1 MRDARPSGKDGS
13 SESPLLANV
22 LKVAVVL
29 VLVGLLYLD
38 VVRFTGSPSP
48 TVGVELTITQAD
60 ANWSV
65 VLSALPPGKLP
76 SEMFLLLRN
85 ASRDI
90 TVPRTS
96 FANLSAANW
105 SRFHVQYEKA
115 NAAIVEVQSGDRL
128 LIAIAPHPSGTII
141 EISDERS
148 ILTVDTL
155 T

>member
-1 MRDARPSGKDGS
+1 MQDARTSGKDVS
-13 SESPLLANV
+13 SQPTLLPNL

-38 VVRFTGSPSP
+38 VVRFTGSSP
-48 TVGVELTITQAD
+48 PVVSLELTITQAD

-65 VLSALPPGKLP
+65 VLSTLPSGKLP

-85 ASRDI
+85 SSRDI

-96 FANLSAANW
+96 LANLSAANW
-105 SRFHVQYEKA
+105 SRYEVLYAKA
-115 NAAIVEVQSGDRL
+115 NLAVPEVQSGDRL
-128 LIAIAPHPSGTII
+128 LIAIAAHPSGTII

-148 ILTVDTL
+148 VLAVDKL
-155 T
+155 V